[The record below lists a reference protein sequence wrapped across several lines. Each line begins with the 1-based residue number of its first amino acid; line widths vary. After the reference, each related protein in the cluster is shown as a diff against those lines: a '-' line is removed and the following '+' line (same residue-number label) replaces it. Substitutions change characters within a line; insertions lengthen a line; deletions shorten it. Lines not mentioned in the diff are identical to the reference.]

1 MVLGLG
7 KIFGRVFRS
16 IIRGTGEIGKRLMKT
31 PTGHLVQVFRVSR
44 DVKSGEFKK
53 MMSETKPT
61 QEEQAQY
68 YAEAP
73 GFVNYVTNLYAK
85 GRNRNL
91 IAARKPIKMPS
102 KTTAKPVATAQK
114 QTEKKQQQKTAM
126 AA

>member
-7 KIFGRVFRS
+7 RIFGRVFRS
-16 IIRGTGEIGKRLMKT
+16 IIRGTGEIGKRLIKT

-44 DVKSGEFKK
+44 NVKSTEFKK
-53 MMSETKPT
+53 TMSEAKPT
-61 QEEQAQY
+61 QEEQAQF

-73 GFVNYVTNLYAK
+73 GFVNYVTNLYTK

-91 IAARKPIKMPS
+91 IAQRKPIKMLS
-102 KTTAKPVATAQK
+102 KTPAKQAATPKPA
-114 QTEKKQQQKTAM
+114 EKKQQKTAM